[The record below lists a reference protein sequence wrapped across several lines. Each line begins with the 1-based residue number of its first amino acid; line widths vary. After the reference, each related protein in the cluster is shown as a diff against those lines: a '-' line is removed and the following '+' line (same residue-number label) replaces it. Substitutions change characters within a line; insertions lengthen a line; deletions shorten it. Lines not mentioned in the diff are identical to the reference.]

1 MCSCQQENTQ
11 DGQIGDPSII
21 MSVSVPDLMV
31 STTPCQPNIS
41 IHDTNVDYILHYRL
55 IALIQNALCVLL
67 THLGKFLVTEPRY
80 NGESNDSL
88 LTGGVKCNLQ
98 LSL

>member
-1 MCSCQQENTQ
+1 
-11 DGQIGDPSII
+11 
-21 MSVSVPDLMV
+21 MSVSVSDLMV

-41 IHDTNVDYILHYRL
+41 IHDTNVDYIPHYRL

-67 THLGKFLVTEPRY
+67 THLGKFLVTEPKY

-88 LTGGVKCNLQ
+88 QTGGVECNLQ